1 MKGRTRQLFHLALH
15 NGGGGGIILITK
27 HGPHEADGA
36 EAWVGLHQGIVI
48 SFQNPQCI
56 FTILCCY
63 TARIPMTRSL
73 FRAEREQLAC
83 RAGAQVPVSGGEDDP
98 DHFSSSEEDEE
109 DEESEL
115 EFSETITM
123 KN

>member
-1 MKGRTRQLFHLALH
+1 
-15 NGGGGGIILITK
+15 
-27 HGPHEADGA
+27 
-36 EAWVGLHQGIVI
+36 
-48 SFQNPQCI
+48 
-56 FTILCCY
+56 
-63 TARIPMTRSL
+63 MTRSL